1 MVPIEFRA
9 LLHAAR
15 NSVLEANRTATKQA
29 EALLMKQ
36 FIPSDGRKEIL
47 VEISG
52 ALQLRV
58 PRATLMPIAFLGMES
73 VRMEME
79 LPLALQNGRL
89 MVVSG
94 GQLTSVPLA
103 FDNIG
108 IIDQIGF
115 EAFIFSEE
123 ERLMKELKEGI

>member
-1 MVPIEFRA
+1 MAPIEFRA

-29 EALLMKQ
+29 EALLMKH

-47 VEISG
+47 IEISG

-58 PRATLMPIAFLGMES
+58 PRATLMPITFLGMES

-89 MVVSG
+89 MVVPG
-94 GQLTSVPLA
+94 GQVTTVPLA
-103 FDNIG
+103 FDKIG
-108 IIDQIGF
+108 FIDQICF

-123 ERLMKELKEGI
+123 ERLIKELKGGI

>member
-58 PRATLMPIAFLGMES
+58 PRSTLVPIAFLGMES

-89 MVVSG
+89 MVLSG
-94 GQLTSVPLA
+94 GQVTSVPLA
-103 FDNIG
+103 FDKIG
-108 IIDQIGF
+108 FIDQIGF

-123 ERLMKELKEGI
+123 ERLIKELKRGI

>member
-58 PRATLMPIAFLGMES
+58 PRSTLVPIAFLGMES

-94 GQLTSVPLA
+94 GQVTSVPLA
-103 FDNIG
+103 FDKIG
-108 IIDQIGF
+108 FIDQIGF

-123 ERLMKELKEGI
+123 ERLIKELKRGI

>member
-15 NSVLEANRTATKQA
+15 NSVLEANQTATKQA
-29 EALLMKQ
+29 EAMLMKQ

-47 VEISG
+47 IEISG

-58 PRATLMPIAFLGMES
+58 PRATLMSIAFLGMES
-73 VRMEME
+73 LRMEME

-94 GQLTSVPLA
+94 GQVTSVPLT
-103 FDNIG
+103 FDKIG
-108 IIDQIGF
+108 FIDQIGF

-123 ERLMKELKEGI
+123 ERLIKELNGGI